1 MNRLQKE
8 TSLYLLQHKDNPV
21 DWFPWGIEA
30 LEKAQIENKVIIL
43 SVGYSACHWCH
54 VMEHESF
61 EKESTAQ
68 IMNTHFVNIKVDREE
83 RPDIDSIYME
93 ALQAM
98 GLRGGWPLNVF
109 LMPNRKP
116 FYGGTYFSNKNW
128 ENLLYSIQEAYLNN
142 YDQLKN
148 SSESFANSLNLKD
161 SEKYNF
167 ASLEESELKLS
178 SNELERIIVKLS
190 STFDLELGGMQ
201 RSPKF
206 PMPSVW
212 QFLLSYVSLID
223 RNHDLKHLKNTL
235 DRIALG
241 GIFDHLAGG
250 WTRYSTDERWKI
262 PHFEKMLYDNGQ
274 LISLYSKS
282 IILFKS
288 KCIFEDSVSLYN
300 WAISSTINWLKLEMT
315 NKLGGFYSAQDADSE
330 GVEGKYYVWT
340 ESEIN
345 DILGK
350 KAKNF
355 NKIYSISQDGNWEN
369 GHNVFHLEGTLQNES
384 WKLILECHKDLI
396 SSRNKRVKP
405 GLDSKIL
412 CGWNGLMLNGLVG
425 YFKWNQN
432 QEVFNIIKNN
442 ATFIEKYLTLEVV
455 NENNEFSLGLWHQV
469 EIEKV
474 DRVLGF
480 LDDYA
485 AVIQAYINYYQIC
498 FDEKWLSI
506 AKKLVDYT
514 IDNFL
519 DVEEQLFFYT
529 DIQSEKLIARKKEIF
544 DNVIP
549 SSNAL
554 MAKNLYF
561 LGRIYEK
568 EEYSKLSKSMYL
580 KLKNLL
586 IQDPQWLSCW
596 SELSLFFTF
605 PEVDIAIVG
614 DNYLKLAYSC
624 HKHVYYPNALVYA
637 TNLNSDLPIFKNRLN
652 LNKIDTN
659 IFVCKNKTC
668 NLPVNTVESALILI
682 KSEF

>member
-1 MNRLQKE
+1 MNRLHKE
-8 TSLYLLQHKDNPV
+8 TSPYLLQHKDNPV
-21 DWFPWGIEA
+21 DWYPWGKEA
-30 LEKAQIENKVIIL
+30 LEKAQRENKVIIL
-43 SVGYSACHWCH
+43 SIGYSACHWCH

-68 IMNTHFVNIKVDREE
+68 IMNRYFVNIKLDREE

-93 ALQAM
+93 SLQAM

-109 LMPNRKP
+109 LMPNTKP
-116 FYGGTYFSNKNW
+116 FYGGTYFPNKNW
-128 ENLLYSIQEAYLNN
+128 ENLLHSIQEAFLNN

-167 ASLEESELKLS
+167 ASFGEVDLKLS
-178 SNELERIIVKLS
+178 LKELDQVILKLS
-190 STFDLELGGMQ
+190 STFDIELGGMQ

-212 QFLLSYVSLID
+212 QFLLSYLSLID
-223 RNHDLKHLKNTL
+223 RKNELNHLRNTL

-274 LISLYSKS
+274 LVSLYSKS

-288 KCIFEDSVSLYN
+288 KGIFEESVSLYN

-315 NKLGGFYSAQDADSE
+315 TNLGGFYSAQDADSE
-330 GVEGKYYVWT
+330 GVEGKYYVWS

-345 DILGK
+345 DILGD
-350 KAKNF
+350 KATYF
-355 NKIYSISQDGNWEN
+355 NRIYSISQEGNWEF
-369 GHNVFHLEGTLQNES
+369 GHNVLHLEEVLEKDS
-384 WKLILECHKDLI
+384 WNLILDYHKDLKNW
-396 SSRNKRVKP
+396 RNKRVKP

-412 CGWNGLMLNGLVG
+412 CGWNGLMLNGLID
-425 YFKWNQN
+425 YYKCNQN
-432 QEVFNIIKNN
+432 QELFEIIEKSV
-442 ATFIEKYLTLEVV
+442 TFIEKHLTLEVK
-455 NENNEFSLGLWHQV
+455 NENNEFSLGLWHQLD
-469 EIEKV
+469 IEKE

-498 FDEKWLSI
+498 FEEKWLII
-506 AKKLVDYT
+506 ANKLVDYT
-514 IDNFL
+514 LNNFL
-519 DVEEQLFFYT
+519 DIEEQLFFYT
-529 DIQSEKLIARKKEIF
+529 DIQGEKLIARKKEIF

-561 LGRIYEK
+561 LGRIF
-568 EEYSKLSKSMYL
+568 EEESYTKLSKSMYL

-596 SELSLFFTF
+596 SELSLLFTF

-614 DNYLKLAYSC
+614 ENHLKISYLCQSQ
-624 HKHVYYPNALVYA
+624 VYCSNGLIYA
-637 TNLNSDLPIFKNRLN
+637 TNLDSNLPIFKNRLN
-652 LNKIDTN
+652 IKINETN

-668 NLPVNTVESALILI
+668 FLPVKTVESALTLI
-682 KSEF
+682 NSEF